1 VRLSFESTRSNSALR
16 VGDARS
22 AWVATRLGCGCMHSC
37 ALASE
42 RAMGR
47 WGKGGGEPES
57 ERERAMLCRHCC
69 LHLGERL
76 RAFRWRTPGCRYRR
90 ARAIRRGYALH
101 ARQLHAQRSAVCH
114 RCKHGTLSPPQ
125 WAAVTRQADG
135 LVAAVGRRR
144 ASAGFACTLTLRCFA
159 SKYRYSPWSSGRLY
173 VGSGARASH
182 DAEENVRLCRL
193 TESRATAP
201 AAKAGRLAHCGV
213 RCRSRAR

>member
-1 VRLSFESTRSNSALR
+1 MRA
-16 VGDARS
+16 AR
-22 AWVATRLGCGCMHSC
+22 ATEQQCTWVATRLGCGCMHSC

-42 RAMGR
+42 RAMGAMGQG
-47 WGKGGGEPES
+47 WGRAG
-57 ERERAMLCRHCC
+57 ERAGESRCCRHCC

-76 RAFRWRTPGCRYRR
+76 RTLRWRTPRCRYRR

-101 ARQLHAQRSAVCH
+101 ARQLHAQRSAVCD

>member
-1 VRLSFESTRSNSALR
+1 MRAARGSPR
-16 VGDARS
+16 VWGAAACTPARKQ
-22 AWVATRLGCGCMHSC
+22 AR
-37 ALASE
+37 
-42 RAMGR
+42 GR
-47 WGKGGGEPES
+47 WGDGAREGASRRASG
-57 ERERAMLCRHCC
+57 RERCCRHCC

-76 RAFRWRTPGCRYRR
+76 RTLRWRTPGCRYRR

-201 AAKAGRLAHCGV
+201 AAKAGGLAHCGM